1 MKNGDSAGYRRS
13 YNFLIKCESNI
24 TGQQWNYLDAP
35 DILYALIS
43 KLPGNARDKWKRKV
57 MMIRRF
63 HGREPELSDIISF
76 VDDKTLLTSDPLS
89 SQEALKEYNESQE
102 KGTRR
107 KLKSYFSHAA
117 EPVKNERD
125 VSSGNNCP
133 EGRHDLDNCRQ
144 FNDLTLEERSK
155 TLRKKKFCYGCYS
168 PVTSE
173 HNAKS

>member
-1 MKNGDSAGYRRS
+1 M
-13 YNFLIKCESNI
+13 
-24 TGQQWNYLDAP
+24 
-35 DILYALIS
+35 S

-63 HGREPELSDIISF
+63 HGREPELSDFIYF
-76 VDDKTLLTSDPLS
+76 VDGTTLLASDPLS

-125 VSSGNNCP
+125 VSSGNNYP
-133 EGRHDLDNCRQ
+133 VFEGRHDLNNCWQ
-144 FNDLTLEERSK
+144 FNDLTLEECCK
-155 TLRKKKFCYGCYS
+155 TLREKKLCYGCYS
-168 PVTSE
+168 PITSE
-173 HNAKS
+173 HNTNSCKNEERSLSFAT